1 MHLAILDWG
10 IGGLPTLA
18 ALQDARPDWSTTYI
32 SDAGFTPYG
41 KVPADGLAARLG
53 TLAKHAADAGADAL
67 IVACNAMSTV
77 LDDSTPS
84 RTAGDVALAL
94 PVFGIIGPGGSLA
107 LAADARVIGVIGGL
121 RTIEAGHHAAALR
134 AAGRHVVAA
143 PAQPLSAHVEAGR
156 LSGPTVEAD
165 IDAVLAE
172 LSRRG
177 PPVDALLLACTH
189 YPALTP
195 HFATRLPGV
204 AMLDPAE
211 ALVHTVLSRIDEG
224 ADTTG
229 PARHEV
235 WTSGDPEALRT
246 GARLAF
252 GIDVGPVVR
261 RIAVAG

>member
-18 ALQDARPDWSTTYI
+18 ALQDARPTWSTTYI

-107 LAADARVIGVIGGL
+107 RVSSRCSTPSPSSSTAALTTSWQCRL
-121 RTIEAGHHAAALR
+121 RT
-134 AAGRHVVAA
+134 
-143 PAQPLSAHVEAGR
+143 
-156 LSGPTVEAD
+156 PT
-165 IDAVLAE
+165 
-172 LSRRG
+172 
-177 PPVDALLLACTH
+177 
-189 YPALTP
+189 
-195 HFATRLPGV
+195 
-204 AMLDPAE
+204 
-211 ALVHTVLSRIDEG
+211 
-224 ADTTG
+224 
-229 PARHEV
+229 
-235 WTSGDPEALRT
+235 
-246 GARLAF
+246 
-252 GIDVGPVVR
+252 
-261 RIAVAG
+261 